1 MKCVYKRI
9 IMLLVCLFGGA
20 FTLFGVNNDAYAE
33 IKYFE
38 VTVTETATHTT
49 FKGVNF
55 DTSKLDLGRLPD
67 SIADAVQFET
77 LSPTPKET
85 TKQFKIVMDE
95 DGNYSFGGDGK
106 LEDRDCGSGGTCRYM
121 ELFSGDKPMKI
132 KLYTDTNKLTIT
144 KDAHN
149 FIDNDFLRMLL
160 NGPLI
165 ILGEE
170 VRHRV
175 AESELA
181 FDMDLEKGNIEGAR
195 KGLVSGIA
203 GTRPAGDTLA
213 PDWGFQM
220 GIPPVWAE
228 LAWTSYDLTI
238 DVSEIATAESEAGVP
253 GMYGSIEDNCMG
265 LDLGGQNWI
274 LCPTLENSAGLSD
287 GFMAIIDQMLSV
299 KSDLYKEDSG
309 AHAAWEFFRTF
320 ANIALIIILLVIIFS
335 QISGVGIN
343 NYGIKKML
351 PKFVVVAILINLSFL
366 LCQIAVDISNIL
378 GDGLDNLLRGVA
390 SDIGSSSTLSGGN
403 TASDIVGSFLA
414 LLAGTGTVVGFALP
428 FVGMGLGAGVLI
440 VIGFILA
447 LLVAVV
453 SILIFFVMLGARMVI
468 VIAFIAIAPIA
479 LVCNILPNTQ
489 TLFKKWWD
497 VFKAALVMYPL
508 CGLLYGLSF
517 LIKAIFSSS
526 GADIGFWEGIILLIT
541 PFLPFLVLPNLL
553 KGALS
558 GLGMIGGAI
567 TSVGNGLR
575 RGTQG
580 ASQALQNSEAFK
592 AQQEK
597 GRRLADL
604 KNSGIQFDR
613 KTGEIMRDAN
623 GNVMTKDVKG
633 IRKFLRGGDY
643 GVARARARVLDNER
657 TKAMENR
664 LMGGTGLTAAVM
676 SQGKAAKDTEIA
688 DYMTLINDRTDG
700 GARIDS
706 DGEDALW
713 KEFKG
718 FYDARD
724 EKGMVAVARI
734 AGRRK
739 DTAGRFMEY
748 VTGAETE
755 TNEAGQQIA
764 RPRYDSEVLKSAG
777 VSREIA
783 EGDNSGNFR
792 SATPLTYEYMSQLN
806 QQTAGNV
813 GSYGDWKNIADNIS
827 QALEHHLGTRSD
839 LLSAKSSQLKD
850 IADLMREG
858 PSAMKPED
866 VDAMRK
872 LALESVKTSK
882 ENGTELDVT
891 KVEQIYRIAYD
902 DSEYQSRL
910 VADGYRRP
918 EGGTSGAGSNP
929 PTPPPAPN
937 A

>member
-1 MKCVYKRI
+1 MKCVYKKI
-9 IMLLVCLFGGA
+9 VMLLVCFLGGA
-20 FTLFGVNNDAYAE
+20 FTLFGVSGDAYAE
-33 IKYFE
+33 LKYFE

-55 DTSKLDLGRLPD
+55 DADKLDVTRLPD

-213 PDWGFQM
+213 PDWGFQL

-287 GFMAIIDQMLSV
+287 GFMAIIDEMLSV
-299 KSDLYKEDSG
+299 KSELYKEDSG

-623 GNVMTKDVKG
+623 GNVMTKEAKG

-657 TKAMENR
+657 TKAMEDR
-664 LMGGTGLTAAVM
+664 LMRDTGLTAAVM
-676 SQGKAAKDTEIA
+676 SQSKAAKDTEIA
-688 DYMTLINDRTDG
+688 DKMTLVSDRTNG
-700 GARIDS
+700 GAN
-706 DGEDALW
+706 EDALQI
-713 KEFKG
+713 EFER
-718 FYDARD
+718 FYNAGDNNC
-724 EKGMVAVARI
+724 MIAVTRL

-748 VTGAETE
+748 VTGTE
-755 TNEAGQQIA
+755 TVNEAGQEVT
-764 RPRYDSEVLKSAG
+764 RPRYNSGVLKGAG
-777 VSREIA
+777 VSKEIA

-806 QQTAGNV
+806 QVSQQAAGGL
-813 GSYGDWKNIADNIS
+813 GSYGDWKNVADNIS
-827 QALEHHLGTRSD
+827 LALEHHLGTRSD
-839 LLSAKSSQLKD
+839 LLSAKNSQLEE
-850 IADLMREG
+850 IANLMRQPG
-858 PSAMKPED
+858 AMSTD
-866 VDAMRK
+866 DADAMRQ
-872 LALESVKTSK
+872 LARESIRTSK

-891 KVEQIYRIAYD
+891 KIEQIYRIAYD
-902 DSEYQSRL
+902 DTEYRGRL
-910 VADGYRRP
+910 ETDRGLRP
-918 EGGTSGAGSNP
+918 ESGAGGTSSNP

-937 A
+937 S